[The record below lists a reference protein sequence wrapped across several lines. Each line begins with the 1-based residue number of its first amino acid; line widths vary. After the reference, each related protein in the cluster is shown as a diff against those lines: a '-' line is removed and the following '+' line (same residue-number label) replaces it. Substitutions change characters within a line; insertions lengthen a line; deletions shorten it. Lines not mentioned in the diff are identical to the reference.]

1 MSDLI
6 DRQAAIDA
14 ATSSTMEWDGMYVQD
29 LNGRIREAIEQLPS
43 AQPKR
48 GKWVEHKSTG
58 YLMCDQCKDVY
69 INPEWLADGHW
80 NFCPNCGCTMNEDDT
95 NERN

>member
-1 MSDLI
+1 MLRMLESI
-6 DRQAAIDA
+6 
-14 ATSSTMEWDGMYVQD
+14 
-29 LNGRIREAIEQLPS
+29 PP

-69 INPEWLADGHW
+69 INPERLADAHW
-80 NFCPNCGCTMNEDDT
+80 NFCPNCGADMRGE
-95 NERN
+95 EHLKPK